1 MIYIDLENNP
11 PPQDWID
18 RADIV
23 TQELVDEADSV
34 LRNQIIDA
42 NQPLWNEL
50 KNHLSSLYNDKC
62 WYTESINSG
71 AHCHVDHFRPKKEV
85 IDENGVKTEGYWW
98 LAFDWMNYRFS
109 GPAANVRK
117 RSYFH
122 VNANKALN
130 YADNLNLED
139 ILFLDPIKFRDPEE
153 LAFDNEGIV
162 RPKETNKIIRNY
174 KRARYSIIRLNL
186 NSPSLID
193 KRKDKYRNAVILLMR
208 INKKLDLQSIIFDQA
223 REYEIETDMR
233 QLWSMC
239 SKNSEFSAAVKYC
252 LKSSGFDWAKE
263 IVEKAA

>member
-1 MIYIDLENNP
+1 MRFINIENFSPDVEWLIKSN
-11 PPQDWID
+11 
-18 RADIV
+18 
-23 TQELVDEADSV
+23 ELTSALKKATTIEEKN
-34 LRNQIIDA
+34 RIIDA
-42 NQPLWNEL
+42 NESKWGEL
-50 KNHLSSLYNDKC
+50 KDSLLELSFNKC
-62 WYTESINSG
+62 WYSEAKETYS
-71 AHCHVDHFRPKKEV
+71 HYHVDHFRPKKAARG
-85 IDENGVKTEGYWW
+85 IDKKDNGGYWW

-122 VNANKALN
+122 VNANRALN

-162 RPKETNKIIRNY
+162 RPKATDKTLRNY

-208 INKKLDLQSIIFDQA
+208 INKKLDLQSIVFDHG
-223 REYEIETDMR
+223 REIEIETDMR

-239 SKNSEFSAAVKYC
+239 SKNSEFSASVKYC